1 MNPIRLI
8 LSSPLRTFI
17 FLNLFC
23 IALTGCT
30 PGMFTRTA
38 EQLDD
43 NIRLFN
49 LKFESQAGHH
59 VLFLVDPEFREGYMS
74 KIYSFNERVRI
85 MDSAL
90 ITLDFIHD
98 GSPLTKTSLEDQDF
112 NSASVTFSYQLTI
125 SPSVTLESHII
136 KQKWVLKDDR
146 WFVQPDLDSFFKS
159 SKIENH

>member
-17 FLNLFC
+17 LLYLFC
-23 IALTGCT
+23 IALTACT

-43 NIRLFN
+43 NIKLFN

-59 VLFLVDPEFREGYMS
+59 VLFLVDPDFREGYMS
-74 KIYSFNERVRI
+74 KIISFNERVRF
-85 MDSAL
+85 MDSSL
-90 ITLDFIHD
+90 ITLEFLHD
-98 GSPLTKTSLEDQDF
+98 GSPLNKKSLDAEDF

-159 SKIENH
+159 SKIENN